1 MTPNPFT
8 QEHKRARRRFAIAM
22 GLYVVIIAGGSY
34 ALVHMKSR
42 PGWLA
47 PVVGVAAA
55 VPALYGLLVGQATTR
70 RYEGIERDIMY
81 RSTSIAFFTT
91 MAFSL
96 ATALYATFMRTTG
109 PHPWWFYTVGMLT
122 WLVTTLVMRRRL
134 G

>member
-1 MTPNPFT
+1 MATNAFT
-8 QEHKRARRRFAIAM
+8 QEHARARRHFAIAM
-22 GLYVVIIAGGSY
+22 GLYVVIVAGGSY

-96 ATALYATFMRTTG
+96 STALLDSFVRGTA

-122 WLVTTLVMRRRL
+122 WAVSTLVMRRRL
-134 G
+134 R